1 MEYYKL
7 HDIIIQKLR
16 DELPGHL
23 SYHSVTHVKDVIQAA
38 ESIAQNEG
46 ITGDTL
52 TLIMTAA
59 LFHDT
64 GFIYGSKNHEER
76 SCEIAASYLPD
87 YGYSDDDIT
96 LIQGMIMATKIPQSP
111 QNHLEEILADAD
123 LDYLGRDDFFVIG
136 DKLYEELAMF
146 GIVQTENDWNSLQKK
161 FLENHHYFTHTAISM
176 RQQKKDE
183 NLAIIKNKLAQ
194 K

>member
-1 MEYYKL
+1 MEYNKL

-23 SYHSVTHVKDVIQAA
+23 SYHSVTHVKDVIAAA
-38 ESIAQNEG
+38 ESIATSEG
-46 ITGDTL
+46 ITGETL
-52 TLIMTAA
+52 TLILTAA

-76 SCEIAASYLPD
+76 SCEIAATYLSE
-87 YGYSDDDIT
+87 YGYAAQDIEV
-96 LIQGMIMATKIPQSP
+96 IKGMIMATKIPQSP
-111 QNHLEEILADAD
+111 KNHLEEILADAD

-146 GIVQTENDWNSLQKK
+146 GIVQSENDWNSLQEK
-161 FLENHHYFTHTAISM
+161 FLENHHYFTKTAIAT

-183 NLAIIKNKLAQ
+183 NLAIIKQKLAQ
-194 K
+194 